1 MFEVLMRKLKLNLI
15 FVFLVFSLIFSG
27 CDLKLS
33 DFVEITIN
41 NSNATPTLTATAG
54 ADTPTP
60 FAGTEDGTPTP
71 TLAVVDATK
80 TPTPEATPGAEDV
93 TPTDSVEAT
102 DTPTPVPATDT
113 PTPVPATATPTPVP
127 ATATPTPVP
136 ATATPVPATATPTP
150 VPATSTPTP
159 VPATATPTPVPATAT
174 PTPVPATATPTP
186 VPATPTPAVYTG
198 DLTSYANAWGYN
210 YLKKL
215 DASRGGTSLQTMY
228 VRLYEAAGKY
238 VEDVDCSDLSLQ
250 ISDCEMLVYSLYLDN
265 PALIQICPG
274 YSYTYMD
281 SASPKLTKIQL
292 WLYEEEVCT
301 PLKAECEAT
310 YTAIEAQIIS
320 KYGSVA
326 GATRVQRAK
335 AVHDYLV
342 LHNNYGSSDMDQT
355 MAAALSSSYQPV
367 CMSYSLAMKWCCN
380 RLGVQCEVV
389 TGTAGGEGHAWNM
402 INYGDPVDYSYNSF
416 DASNWYDMDVTWDDP
431 LGMPES
437 YVGYTYFNLT
447 TDDITNNWNHVRD
460 NRYYPAYP
468 IQSCTGTAY
477 SYENCVTSG
486 LFD

>member
-15 FVFLVFSLIFSG
+15 LIFAVFSLVFSG

-33 DFVEITIN
+33 DFIEITIN
-41 NSNATPTLTATAG
+41 NSNATPALTVTPANVG

-80 TPTPEATPGAEDV
+80 APTPEATQGAEDV
-93 TPTDSVEAT
+93 TPTESVEAT

-136 ATATPVPATATPTP
+136 ATATPVPATPTP
-150 VPATSTPTP
+150 VA
-159 VPATATPTPVPATAT
+159 
-174 PTPVPATATPTP
+174 
-186 VPATPTPAVYTG
+186 YTG
-198 DLTSYANAWGYN
+198 DLTSYTNAWGYN
-210 YLKKL
+210 YLKML

-228 VRLYEAAGKY
+228 VRLYEAAGNY
-238 VEDVDCSDLSLQ
+238 IEEVDCSDLSLQ
-250 ISDCEMLVYSLYLDN
+250 ISDCEILVYSLYLDN

-281 SASPKLTKIQL
+281 SGTPTLTSIQL

-301 PLKAECEAT
+301 PLKAECEAA
-310 YTAIEAQIIS
+310 YAEIEAEIIS

-335 AVHDYLV
+335 VVHDYLV

-355 MAAALSSSYQPV
+355 MAAALSSSCQPV

-380 RLGVQCEVV
+380 RLGVQCEIV
-389 TGTAGGEGHAWNM
+389 TGTAGGGGHAWNM
-402 INYGDPVDYSYNSF
+402 INYGEPVDYSYNSF
-416 DASNWYDMDVTWDDP
+416 DASSWYEMDVTWDDP

-437 YVGYTYFNLT
+437 YVGYNYFNLT
-447 TDDITNNWNHVRD
+447 TDDITNNWDHRRD

-468 IQSCTGTAY
+468 IQNCTGTAY
-477 SYENCVTSG
+477 SYENCVKSG